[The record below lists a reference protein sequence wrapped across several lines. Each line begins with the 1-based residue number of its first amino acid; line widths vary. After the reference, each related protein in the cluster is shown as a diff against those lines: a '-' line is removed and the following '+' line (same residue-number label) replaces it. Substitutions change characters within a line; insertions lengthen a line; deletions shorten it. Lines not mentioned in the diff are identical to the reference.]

1 MSGQV
6 QPDASLDCIGLYCP
20 VPVFKTRQEISKLK
34 IGQVLEVV
42 ADDPAAEQDIKY
54 WARITGQEIVDF
66 HKDDDR
72 VRFLIR
78 RTK

>member
-6 QPDASLDCIGLYCP
+6 RPDASLDCIGLYCP

-66 HKDDDR
+66 HKDKDR

>member
-1 MSGQV
+1 
-6 QPDASLDCIGLYCP
+6 

-66 HKDDDR
+66 HKDKDR